1 MKISILSVM
10 FFTSS
15 VFLSAGQAV
24 ACSDEAWDVEF
35 EAEQLTIEDIEKL
48 YIDAVRNQAS

>member
-1 MKISILSVM
+1 ML
-10 FFTSS
+10 FTSS